1 MKISESGQVTIPKT
15 LRKRFGLNREVEIEL
30 APTSSGLLI
39 RKRSLRGHPV
49 DAVLG
54 ILKKSSN
61 TDEYIE
67 KVRGR

>member
-1 MKISESGQVTIPKT
+1 MKISERGQVTIPK
-15 LRKRFGLNREVEIEL
+15 LMRKRFGLNRDVEVELI
-30 APTSSGLLI
+30 PTSGGLLI
-39 RKRSLRGHPV
+39 RKRSLSGHPV

-54 ILKKSSN
+54 ILKRPSN